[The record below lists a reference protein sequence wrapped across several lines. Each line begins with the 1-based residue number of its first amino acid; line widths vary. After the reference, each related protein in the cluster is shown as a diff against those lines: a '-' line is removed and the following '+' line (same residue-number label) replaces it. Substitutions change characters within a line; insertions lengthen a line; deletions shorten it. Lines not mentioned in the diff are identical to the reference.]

1 MTGVFARVRRMAQD
15 LSGRSDQRLI
25 ALLAAQ
31 LECTLGGARLA
42 EKLTSS
48 ELTLDQAH
56 DRMRDLEHDGDEA
69 RARLIT
75 ELGTV
80 LSTPVDVEDL
90 FRISRSVDD
99 VLDNL
104 RDFVR
109 ECGLYHPAS
118 LDFAHPLAQAFVE
131 GLEAFQPAID
141 RLASPAGDLQ
151 DATFETRKG
160 ASQIRRLYQEQLGQ
174 LFERPVDAETLR
186 RRELLRR
193 MDVVGLRLGEAAA
206 ALADGALKRSR

>member
-1 MTGVFARVRRMAQD
+1 MKRFVSRFRRLAQD
-15 LSGRSDQRLI
+15 LSGRSSDRLI
-25 ALLAAQ
+25 ALLAEQ
-31 LECTLGGARLA
+31 LTHTLGGARLVA
-42 EKLTSS
+42 
-48 ELTLDQAH
+48 ELTAGQISLDEAH

-80 LSTPVDVEDL
+80 LSTPIDVEDL

-99 VLDNL
+99 VLDNF

-109 ECGLYHPAS
+109 ECDLYHPAG
-118 LDFAHPLAQAFVE
+118 LEFADPLAQAFVQ
-131 GLEAFQPAID
+131 GLEDFQPAID
-141 RLASPAGDLQ
+141 RLASSAGALR

-160 ASQIRRLYQEQLGQ
+160 ATQIRRLYQEQLAE
-174 LFERPVDAETLR
+174 LFDGPIDGETLK

-193 MDVVGLRLGEAAA
+193 LDVVGLRLGEAAA
-206 ALADGALKRSR
+206 ALADGAFKRSR